1 MFSVKNVKMLR
12 PRKSPDTG
20 LTNVFVPTKS
30 IITSKVANDLKNQEK
45 PETVVIELYN
55 LLGL

>member
-12 PRKSPDTG
+12 PRKSPDTV
-20 LTNVFVPTKS
+20 LTNVFVPTKL
-30 IITSKVANDLKNQEK
+30 ITTSKEANDLKNQEK